1 MKRTTDVLASFGV
14 LLSVL
19 AAVAAL
25 TDCGGSKTAGPRGV
39 GGATQGTGGVVG
51 VGGSGG
57 ATQGTGGATAPSTGG
72 ATGAADGGGM
82 GGAATGG
89 AGIGAGGAT
98 SFASG
103 GVMAGTGGSPA
114 GAGGTGAGG
123 GLGGK
128 SGGAGGTAGRL
139 TSTGGPGVGG
149 GLGGNPGGTGGSAG
163 RPAGAGGG
171 AGTAGA
177 TGGGLT
183 GGSTGTGG
191 IYPCPA
197 VLPSS
202 GDHCSYSGRGAVVTC
217 QYDECPPETLT
228 GFRYVASC
236 PTSPTMSESWTV
248 TELDCPPAIECGEC
262 PPGVNCGAI
271 CRWDEN
277 CGKNQC
283 PVDQICRRMVYP
295 DGHWNWDCAPNN
307 CGAQPLDCSCVGAV
321 CGQGVQ
327 PGDWQ
332 CTAAAAP
339 TITCE
344 CIGC

>member
-1 MKRTTDVLASFGV
+1 MKRTMDALTSLGVLVGV
-14 LLSVL
+14 LL
-19 AAVAAL
+19 AATAL
-25 TDCGGSKTAGPRGV
+25 TDCGGSKTGGPSGV
-39 GGATQGTGGVVG
+39 GGATQGTGGVLG

-57 ATQGTGGATAPSTGG
+57 ATQGTGGVTATGNGG
-72 ATGAADGGGM
+72 STGAAGGGGM

-89 AGIGAGGAT
+89 AGTGSGGATGIATGGVMTGAGGIPAD
-98 SFASG
+98 G
-103 GVMAGTGGSPA
+103 GGA
-114 GAGGTGAGG
+114 GAGGSLGGNVGNGGNVGGIGGNAGG
-123 GLGGK
+123 G
-128 SGGAGGTAGRL
+128 
-139 TSTGGPGVGG
+139 
-149 GLGGNPGGTGGSAG
+149 GGSAG

-177 TGGGLT
+177 TGGGRT
-183 GGSTGTGG
+183 GGSGGTGG
-191 IYPCPA
+191 IYPCPE

-202 GDHCSYSGRGAVVTC
+202 GDICSYSGRGYVVRC
-217 QYDECPPETLT
+217 QYDECPPGTLT
-228 GFRYVASC
+228 GPRYMASC

-271 CRWDEN
+271 CRWDDN

-283 PVDQICRRMVYP
+283 LVEQICLRMVYP
-295 DGHWNWDCAPNN
+295 DGRWNWDCAPNN

-332 CTAAAAP
+332 CTAADAP

-344 CIGC
+344 CIDC